1 MSPSPTPAGPTL
13 VLLHAFPL
21 DHEMWTPQAHA
32 LASAAQVVAVDLPG
46 FGRTAAAPFTIDS
59 AADTVVVL
67 DAGRVRAT
75 GTHAQLVESDAW
87 YATFARAG
95 RPSDA
100 PPPADV
106 GAEVRPAES
115 EH

>member
-1 MSPSPTPAGPTL
+1 TRVVVTHQP
-13 VLLHAFPL
+13 
-21 DHEMWTPQAHA
+21 A
-32 LASAAQVVAVDLPG
+32 LAA
-46 FGRTAAAPFTIDS
+46 
-59 AADTVVVL
+59 AADTIVVL

-75 GTHAQLVESDAW
+75 GTHAQLVETDAW

-100 PPPADV
+100 SPTADLD
-106 GAEVRPAES
+106 AQARPAES

>member
-1 MSPSPTPAGPTL
+1 
-13 VLLHAFPL
+13 
-21 DHEMWTPQAHA
+21 
-32 LASAAQVVAVDLPG
+32 
-46 FGRTAAAPFTIDS
+46 
-59 AADTVVVL
+59 
-67 DAGRVRAT
+67 VRAT